1 MAELR
6 VADPGDDPTYYSSIS
21 REDDHRLGGSLIEG
35 TPDLEKVSSLLI
47 GSLSVAVSESA
58 KNKPPETRVWGARG
72 LRILHPQVPRGAVVA
87 LSNFK
92 TFVVP
97 HVKLLN
103 LNRVL

>member
-1 MAELR
+1 M
-6 VADPGDDPTYYSSIS
+6 
-21 REDDHRLGGSLIEG
+21 
-35 TPDLEKVSSLLI
+35 TPLTICLFLEKMITDLEKVSSLLI

-58 KNKPPETRVWGARG
+58 KNKPPGTRVWGARG
-72 LRILHPQVPRGAVVA
+72 LRIPHPQVPRGAVVA

-92 TFVVP
+92 TFVGDQTRRFGHPRQTTVVP